1 MPTTADDRFRH
12 DPARGVVE
20 AADGRRVL
28 RVTEDFLAGLL
39 EGLDAEVG
47 DAAAAVAY
55 QCGYEWGQEDLRS
68 FTSRAREQFE
78 TDVEKLPL
86 GVALESW
93 WAPLVAAGW
102 GRWQYD
108 FVQAKKGV
116 ILVDL
121 RGSAV
126 AAAAGPVGRPVC
138 HLYTGLFAA
147 CFTTLSKRQLAG
159 VEIQCAAAGAESC
172 KILVSTR
179 KQLDKVAAWRRD
191 GATAAEVVQ
200 HLSKGQ

>member
-1 MPTTADDRFRH
+1 MPTTAADLFRH

-20 AADGRRVL
+20 AAGGRAM

-39 EGLDAEVG
+39 EGLDGEVG
-47 DAAAAVAY
+47 DAAADVAY
-55 QCGYEWGQEDLRS
+55 RCGYQWGVEDLQS
-68 FTSRAREQFE
+68 FTTRARKQFE

-93 WAPLVAAGW
+93 WAPLAAAGW

-121 RGSAV
+121 RESAV
-126 AAAAGPVGRPVC
+126 AAAVGRAGRPVC
-138 HLYTGLFAA
+138 HLYAGLYAA
-147 CFTTLSKRQLAG
+147 CFTTLSKRKLAAA
-159 VEIQCAAAGAESC
+159 EIQCAAAGAESC

-179 KQLDKVAAWRRD
+179 KHLDKVAAWRRD

-200 HLSKGQ
+200 RLSQGL